1 MSNLIERLQYARMH
15 GFRSDQTLYVL
26 QQHIRDNLTPQ
37 SRPHWGHSDRYW
49 TRQHRENQVNGHSLA
64 VTKAIAEKKAKA
76 REPVDTVSV
85 IHYLTH
91 LTNNSGLRSQ
101 LEPQFDSA
109 WDKYR
114 GIYDTQLDR
123 WERVDLYD
131 LGVRGF
137 GDMMAL
143 HMIHVSTEDATQI
156 AYYPTLDHIRRDRPV
171 RTRLGRYLTEYQK
184 AFNLDEG
191 QIKSIAEKYMSKLRA
206 RDGWTVGFIEGNDE
220 KGWLNTYNTE
230 HVDSCM
236 KGERA
241 VRVYAHEHSV
251 LRLAYVHDGAGVV
264 ARCIVRDDEE
274 NKGWLRVYPDPNG
287 SPQGRF
293 LLDYLTTNGYEKRT
307 DLNGVLLQAISHGNG
322 YVCPY
327 LDSGENGEQYVDTT
341 HAHGKTFLI
350 CGEGDMG
357 ASNTNGYTED
367 VDTCE
372 CSCCGNSCD
381 EDDLTYVESRGDS
394 ICESCLDDYRYAI
407 GRRSH
412 SHDWVALDDC
422 MYINGEWYQT
432 EYLEYHDIYQC
443 EYDGEF
449 YHMDDLAMT
458 ERGYINTGDAKHLDH
473 PDSDGNEY
481 AHPNDW
487 AELSDGT
494 ICHDDDAER
503 LASELTETETET
515 KE

>member
-1 MSNLIERLQYARMH
+1 MSKLLAILQMAQKE
-15 GFRSDQTLYVL
+15 GSVFPTWALK
-26 QQHIRDNLTPQ
+26 QQVRDNLTPR
-37 SRPHWGHSDRYW
+37 SRPHWGHSDHYW
-49 TRQHRENQVNGHSLA
+49 VRQHKENQFNGHKMS
-64 VTKAIAEKKAKA
+64 VVRAIAEKKANA

-85 IHYLTH
+85 VHYLSQ
-91 LTNNSGLRSQ
+91 LTNNCALRSQ
-101 LEPQFDSA
+101 LEPQFSIA

-114 GIYDTQLDR
+114 NNTDQ
-123 WERVDLYD
+123 WERIDLYD
-131 LGVRGF
+131 LGARNGL
-137 GDMMAL
+137 DMTMVL
-143 HMIHVSTEDATQI
+143 HMLHVSTEDVTQV
-156 AYYPTLDHIRRDRPV
+156 AYYPTLNHIRQDRPI
-171 RTRLGRYLTEYQK
+171 RTRIGRYLTAYQQ
-184 AFNLDEG
+184 AFGLDEG
-191 QIKSIAEKYMSKLRA
+191 QIKTISEKYMAKIRA
-206 RDGWTVGFIEGNDE
+206 REGWTVGFIEGNDE
-220 KGWLNTYNTE
+220 KGWVKAYNTE
-230 HVDSCM
+230 YVDSCM
-236 KGERA
+236 KGETA

-251 LRLAYVHDGAGVV
+251 LRLAYVHDGAGIV
-264 ARCIVRDDEE
+264 ARCIVRDDE

-287 SPQGRF
+287 YPQGRF
-293 LLDYLTTNGYEKRT
+293 LLDYLTTNGYEKRI
-307 DLNGVLLQAISHGNG
+307 DLNGVLIQAIPHGNG

-327 LDSGENGEQYVDTT
+327 LDSGEHGDQYVDTRY
-341 HAHGKTFLI
+341 AHGKTFLL
-350 CGEGDMG
+350 CGEGNMG
-357 ASNTNGYTED
+357 ASSTNGYIED
-367 VDTCE
+367 TDTCE
-372 CSCCGNSCD
+372 CSCCGDACS

-394 ICESCLDDYRYAI
+394 ICESCLEDYRYAI

-449 YHMDDLAMT
+449 YHIDDLAMT
-458 ERGYINTGDAKHLDH
+458 ERGWVNTNDAKHLDH

-503 LASELTETETET
+503 LAAELNETET